1 MRLKILSMPP
11 LPALKVWFTPGEECI
26 SVANLKTA
34 LAREVLAF
42 NSKNAS
48 ALDLVLDGFELL
60 EASPLL
66 DVLRDGDLLVV
77 KPAEKTPEIGKKRK
91 RSASPIRPSDKKT
104 RSIPPPRALSSSSS
118 SSASSSSSSSSSS
131 SASSSTTSSSE
142 SDSDSETPG
151 SFAAPPAPAIYR
163 RTSVPQTQTARR
175 SSTHPPLK
183 CNDSKKV
190 MVPPGK
196 GKPSTHSRNQRRRLK
211 QIANKTASAPL
222 PDFVSTTNATPM
234 AKPETEA
241 ERRVKARQSRVHG
254 PAPDVASALNS
265 AFGGNDQAGRLDPGA
280 LDASPESAS
289 STVHTPLY
297 PPSEAEEMLNVQ
309 MMSMIPKSKNKNK
322 SRRGGEEIDPRS
334 RKIVFGTPPPEETP
348 REANEEASVHR
359 AMLIPPSA
367 LPEHLVPSNVFIT
380 SIDVEEGLKKA
391 KKKKRRVQEPEI
403 WDEPVLETPVLDY
416 GEKEGLGMDVEA
428 PCTVNLKLSAIDF
441 DAAPLIT
448 SHAQLTKGCI
458 IGFKGLLMNLKTFS
472 PEISKRYGR
481 VLNWV
486 EGNTVTIR
494 PVLEGEEED
503 TDDDEELEWKEVQ
516 GQWRLVQ

>member
-1 MRLKILSMPP
+1 M
-11 LPALKVWFTPGEECI
+11 
-26 SVANLKTA
+26 
-34 LAREVLAF
+34 
-42 NSKNAS
+42 
-48 ALDLVLDGFELL
+48 DLNFW
-60 EASPLL
+60 
-66 DVLRDGDLLVV
+66 
-77 KPAEKTPEIGKKRK
+77 
-91 RSASPIRPSDKKT
+91 RPVHCWMSCAT
-104 RSIPPPRALSSSSS
+104 GTCSSALSSSSS
-118 SSASSSSSSSSSS
+118 SSASSSSSPSSSSS
-131 SASSSTTSSSE
+131 SSTSS
-142 SDSDSETPG
+142 SDSDSD
-151 SFAAPPAPAIYR
+151 SFAAPPTTTIYR
-163 RTSVPQTQTARR
+163 RASVPQTQTARR
-175 SSTHPPLK
+175 SSTHPPLR
-183 CNDSKKV
+183 CNDSKNA

-234 AKPETEA
+234 AKPEAEA
-241 ERRVKARQSRVHG
+241 ERRAKARQSRIHG

-289 STVHTPLY
+289 ST
-297 PPSEAEEMLNVQ
+297 

-334 RKIVFGTPPPEETP
+334 RKIVFGTPPLEETP
-348 REANEEASVHR
+348 REANEEARVHR
-359 AMLIPPSA
+359 AVLIPPSA
-367 LPEHLVPSNVFIT
+367 LAEHLIPSNVFIT

-391 KKKKRRVQEPEI
+391 KKKKRRVEEPEI
-403 WDEPVLETPVLDY
+403 WNEPVLDTPVLDY
-416 GEKEGLGMDVEA
+416 GEEMNVEA
-428 PCTVNLKLSAIDF
+428 PCTVNLDLSAIDF

-472 PEISKRYGR
+472 PEIGKRYGR

-486 EGNTVTIR
+486 EENAVTIR